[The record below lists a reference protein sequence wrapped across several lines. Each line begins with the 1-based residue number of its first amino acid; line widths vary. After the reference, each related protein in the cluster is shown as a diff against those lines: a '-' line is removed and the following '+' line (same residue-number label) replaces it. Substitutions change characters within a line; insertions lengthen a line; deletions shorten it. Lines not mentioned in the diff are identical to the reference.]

1 MCCWGRG
8 GSSAGCDL
16 ARNPAPGHPQV
27 ASRQGLSLLAIPVTL
42 GMIMETVA
50 VSVGWS
56 LHSARGTRKVVAGD
70 APKVGAS
77 AGTD

>member
-1 MCCWGRG
+1 MARAAATTPPIFQGQRRMLR
-8 GSSAGCDL
+8 SAWKVVL
-16 ARNPAPGHPQV
+16 PI
-27 ASRQGLSLLAIPVTL
+27 LVTL
-42 GMIMETVA
+42 GVIVETIA

-56 LHSARGTRKVVAGD
+56 LHSIRGAPKVVAGD